1 MNNRLLLL
9 VFFLVG
15 NAAATGQALSKEK
28 SKELSISVGTAY
40 YLGEINPSKHFGT

>member
-9 VFFLVG
+9 VLFLVG
-15 NAAATGQALSKEK
+15 NAAAIGQGLSKEK

-40 YLGEINPSKHFGT
+40 YIGEIKP